1 MSEDDTPKPP
11 HHELPEPQGGHFYA
25 PPDER
30 RKIARGRRK
39 EDQEPETPTGPVN
52 YKLSH
57 RSQRDFP
64 EAYSPVS
71 KTFWE
76 GLSQNQR
83 DAVMRLQAVAMEKAG
98 FEKGAP
104 KMFIEDFDPS
114 NPAATITPRGQVESD
129 PVALAAP
136 RLVLGGILLGMGG
149 LALALSLVGMLKPL
163 GIVAAAAAAALVI
176 GGIMAANSRS

>member
-11 HHELPEPQGGHFYA
+11 RQELPGPEGGHFYA
-25 PPDER
+25 PPDDR
-30 RKIARGRRK
+30 RKLARGRRK
-39 EDQEPETPTGPVN
+39 DDQEPALAGPVD

-71 KTFWE
+71 RTFWE
-76 GLSQNQR
+76 GLSKEQQ

-104 KMFIEDFDPS
+104 KMFIADFDPS
-114 NPAATITPRGQVESD
+114 NPAAATGARGAIESD

-149 LALALSLVGMLKPL
+149 LALALSLIGMLQPL
-163 GIVAAAAAAALVI
+163 GIVAAASATALII
-176 GGIMAANSRS
+176 GGIMAANQRS